1 LKPRLRGWN
10 TSAEIDD
17 LYQRARDYEKD
28 GDTIIKLL
36 ELDSNSMVIDMGAGT
51 GTFELHAAKH
61 CRISLRGGRIFHH
74 TELLPEKRRRDGVSN
89 ALYCDGGFL
98 TYEHEAEPADVMVL
112 IAVLHHLPDFRKL
125 VALTIWVSIPPLHP
139 CSVSRKFR
147 SCCKPPLFRT
157 KHIYAFQRNKKC
169 VINYTKR

>member
-17 LYQRARDYEKD
+17 LYQRSRDYEKD

-74 TELLPEKRRRDGVSN
+74 TELLPEKRRRERGFKRSVLRRRLFDVRARGR
-89 ALYCDGGFL
+89 ARGCDGLDSCPASSAGFP
-98 TYEHEAEPADVMVL
+98 E
-112 IAVLHHLPDFRKL
+112 IG
-125 VALTIWVSIPPLHP
+125 
-139 CSVSRKFR
+139 R
-147 SCCKPPLFRT
+147 SYDRGIDPTFAPMLR
-157 KHIYAFQRNKKC
+157 IS
-169 VINYTKR
+169 